1 MSRALRVRQ
10 PTAAE
15 IRQVSKLIEE
25 GRSRQQRRRA
35 EAILLYAAG
44 LNAADIAQ
52 ALAVHPHTIYADLH
66 AFQQDGVACLQSPSA
81 VGAPVRIRAGQ
92 VAEIGHLA
100 EIAPYELGLP
110 YGRWS
115 LNKLRDY
122 VIKTRVVK
130 TISREHLRQVLKKRG
145 SGSAASAASSSVMT
159 RTGSPS

>member
-1 MSRALRVRQ
+1 MARLLRVRK

-15 IRQVSKLIEE
+15 IRQVSRLTETE
-25 GRSRQQRRRA
+25 HGRQQRRRA

-44 LNAADIAQ
+44 LTAADIAQ

-66 AFQQDGVACLQSPSA
+66 AFQQDGVACLHSPSA

-92 VAEIGHLA
+92 VEEIGRLA

-122 VIKTRVVK
+122 LIKARVVK
-130 TISREHLRQVLKKRG
+130 TISREHLRQVLKKKV
-145 SGSAASAASSSVMT
+145 SGFAASAASSSAMT
-159 RTGSPS
+159 RIGSPS